1 MIFLKHLLLIAPG
14 TSQPY
19 KQAYYKANHMK
30 LLAQN
35 HLAVLLFLPLFLSFM
50 PTDYERSKN
59 ILKAV
64 SFSNTL
70 AIYSAYSVLTT
81 IRLENVLGI
90 CTFSPDLP
98 Y

>member
-1 MIFLKHLLLIAPG
+1 MIFLKQLLLIAPG

-19 KQAYYKANHMK
+19 IKKAYYKANYMK

-35 HLAVLLFLPLFLSFM
+35 HLAVLLFLRLFLSFM
-50 PTDYERSKN
+50 PTDHERSQN

-70 AIYSAYSVLTT
+70 AIYSTYSALTT
-81 IRLENVLGI
+81 IRLE
-90 CTFSPDLP
+90 SM
-98 Y
+98 